1 LHGWSSLA
9 EVSQSTKQTTFH
21 VACHLHPTWPMSD
34 DHLGTVRAVSA
45 TTTML
50 REEAV

>member
-1 LHGWSSLA
+1 
-9 EVSQSTKQTTFH
+9 
-21 VACHLHPTWPMSD
+21 MSD